1 MELIAQVRQ
10 VWGRLQQRLGLARRT
25 SGDGD
30 RGLRQKLLIGAGV
43 AIVCTAVL
51 AVTLIARSYG
61 DYRRADANLG
71 ELEKFRLILETANL
85 LSAERGPANSVLGEG
100 VKADGPLRERLN
112 VFRARSDAALERLF
126 ELSRSAAQRREMAVP
141 LGLLV
146 PVRDQLARA
155 RREVDRVAVLPPEK
169 RSLGDV
175 QSVIENM
182 FQVVDIFQ
190 AVVSWK
196 ASQLTVSNPDLAGQ
210 VMTSRMFGELREYGG
225 RLASEI
231 MAPIAV
237 REPQPI
243 TNLAAAN
250 RTRGRLLELWH
261 LAGVQDP
268 LGRRHPRFA
277 AALREADLRFFGE
290 GIAMVDALI
299 AQGRKSGRYSMT
311 AEELTNRY
319 VPTLEPLERSRTI
332 FLDLTV
338 QNLTEAR
345 GFALKMLAATVIVS
359 IVFGAA
365 LMGLIVAAQRFIFGP
380 LLQARNEVIGLA
392 TDRAVELGRDRRHAP
407 EMRRLFEAINV
418 LRGNLAERES
428 LTQQLRQLA
437 ETDGLTGLLNRRML
451 DLVGEN
457 RTGAPVG
464 GACLILMDIDF
475 FKAINDSYGHLEGD
489 RVLRECAQRVGAML
503 RASDIFARFGGEEFA
518 ILAPGDDLAAALA
531 LAKRIRHALQAD
543 PIRLSD
549 GTELCITASF
559 GVAAGKLGRA
569 EWQRLIEAADAAL
582 YRAKSEGRNRVRLA
596 EAVMLVP
603 PAEPVG
609 EDRETE
615 TIRSAASF

>member
-1 MELIAQVRQ
+1 MIAQVGQ
-10 VWGRLQQRLGLARRT
+10 VWGRLQQGLGLARRS

-43 AIVCTAVL
+43 AIACTAIL

-126 ELSRSAAQRREMAVP
+126 ALSRAAAQRREMAVP
-141 LGLLV
+141 LGLLA

-155 RREVDRVAVLPPEK
+155 RREVDRVAALPPEK

-196 ASQLTVSNPDLAGQ
+196 ASQLTVSNPDLAGE

-237 REPQPI
+237 REQQPVA
-243 TNLAAAN
+243 NLAAAN

-277 AALREADLRFFGE
+277 AALREADIQFFGE
-290 GIAMVDALI
+290 GMAMVDALI
-299 AQGRKSGRYSMT
+299 LEGRKSGRYSMT

-319 VPTLEPLERSRTI
+319 VPTLEPLERSRKI

-338 QNLTEAR
+338 QNLAEAR

-359 IVFGAA
+359 IVFGAT
-365 LMGLIVAAQRFIFGP
+365 LMGLIIAAQRFIFGP

-392 TDRAVELGRDRRHAP
+392 TDRAVEVGRGRRHAP

-437 ETDGLTGLLNRRML
+437 ETDGLTGLMNRRML

-457 RTGAPVG
+457 RTGSQANCGP
-464 GACLILMDIDF
+464 ACLILMDIDH
-475 FKAINDSYGHLEGD
+475 FKIINDSYGHLEGD
-489 RVLRECAQRVGAML
+489 RVLKECAQRVGAML
-503 RASDIFARFGGEEFA
+503 RSSDIFARFGGEEFA
-518 ILAPGDDLAAALA
+518 VLAPGDDLAAALA

-543 PIRLSD
+543 PITLSD

-603 PAEPVG
+603 PAEPLG
-609 EDRETE
+609 DDLKTDSM
-615 TIRSAASF
+615 RSAASF